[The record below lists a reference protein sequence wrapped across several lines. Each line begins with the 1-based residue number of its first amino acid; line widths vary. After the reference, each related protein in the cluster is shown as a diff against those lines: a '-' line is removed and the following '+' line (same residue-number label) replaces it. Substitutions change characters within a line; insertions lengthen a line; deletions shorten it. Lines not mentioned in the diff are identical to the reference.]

1 MIVCHWWKWNHPN
14 LDSTAT
20 ASSRKWFEALNLNER
35 SKLNQEVYC
44 FCLIVDQIKKMDYCI
59 SNEIGIFQV
68 FLEFASFSRTKN
80 ASKQYLTMNIEKK
93 VIYRKLEKVFHLN
106 CSLFNHHFF
115 FSTNNT
121 FVILSYDIFENNV
134 GKTASV
140 VWSFC
145 RM

>member
-44 FCLIVDQIKKMDYCI
+44 FCLIFDQIKKMDYCI
-59 SNEIGIFQV
+59 SNERFFLSLHH
-68 FLEFASFSRTKN
+68 FLEPKMLQSSISQWILRKKLYTVNSKKSFISIVSFSTIT
-80 ASKQYLTMNIEKK
+80 S
-93 VIYRKLEKVFHLN
+93 
-106 CSLFNHHFF
+106 
-115 FSTNNT
+115 FSAQIILSD
-121 FVILSYDIFENNV
+121 ILSYDIFENNV